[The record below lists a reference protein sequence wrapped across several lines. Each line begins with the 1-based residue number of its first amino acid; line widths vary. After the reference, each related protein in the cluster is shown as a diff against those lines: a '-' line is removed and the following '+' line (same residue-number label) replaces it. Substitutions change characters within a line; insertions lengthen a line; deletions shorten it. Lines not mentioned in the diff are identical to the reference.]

1 MRIGKVVGYFA
12 LMLLPGFL
20 SAQPKG
26 FQPLKNTEAFRQS
39 LAKSNASV
47 QTISSDFT
55 QVKNLSMLAEKIK
68 SKGKFYFK
76 KEDKARIEY
85 TSPFSYLLV
94 MNGGQLLVKD
104 EQKTSKVNTKNSKT
118 MQSVNRI
125 MIDCMKGTVFQ
136 NPDFNTSSYESQD
149 AYLLSMAPVTETMKK
164 MFRQIDVFMGKKG
177 LDVQRVVMTE
187 QGGDLTEMS
196 FTNTLHNIALNDALF
211 KVK

>member
-1 MRIGKVVGYFA
+1 M
-12 LMLLPGFL
+12 
-20 SAQPKG
+20 
-26 FQPLKNTEAFRQS
+26 
-39 LAKSNASV
+39 

-136 NPDFNTSSYESQD
+136 NPDFKTTSYESQD